1 MILLFAAAIWLIAL
15 LYAIRRGPSPSS
27 PLTQVVDPATLSG
40 RGQRGDAFWRDLV
53 AVGIIG
59 AATAGF
65 FWRVLFGN
73 AWMPAGGGDLANFLY
88 PTYRFAAEWWRHSVI
103 PLWNPYLFAGQP
115 FFGDIQS
122 ALFYP
127 VNLLTFFLSS
137 PFTFRDME
145 YLSILHFFIAGA
157 GMYAFLRFGSWNVG
171 FESWDFR
178 HGLSRLACLSGAVA
192 FQFSD
197 LFITHFGNL
206 NLIAVAAWM
215 PIILLFYRRA
225 VLDRR
230 PAFAVASGIFLAIAF
245 HAGHIQ
251 SFLFILLALVIFA
264 VFHTMSLGGAIA
276 TKQPPLAYGDRVIS
290 QPLFR
295 AYPRLSAFLYLL
307 VVALVALGL
316 SAPALIPAIEFTQHT
331 VRAEFSYEQA
341 AQFSLPPAQLIGLF
355 VPGFFGR
362 GPQNAW
368 GPWQRVEVGY
378 IGILPLILAILALI
392 LRRDSIT
399 KFFAIFSFVG
409 LALALGGYAIL
420 HGWLYQFVPGF
431 GQLRAPARF
440 VFLFDFGIAALAA
453 LGFDAL
459 LHALPHA
466 AEISFKRLIRA
477 APWVF
482 LVVALAAGSTAYSI
496 MILGQGQDAV
506 LFQRISNAANAL
518 AFFILLFALSI
529 ALIVARATRFFRPG
543 PWAVAALALVFF
555 DLFSLGAYVDIS
567 TNDPSRVFDHPD
579 AVAFLKSGANYFRI
593 DPRETGVDNTWTA
606 DTAIVHD
613 LFSIDGDN
621 PLVLS
626 DFDKYWN
633 GMGSRSSALYD
644 LLNAKYLIGRKGV
657 PLDRAKFKLAF
668 EGDPALDIFENAR
681 VLPRAFIVFDS
692 RVVLDHNAA
701 FDAIHA
707 ADFDP
712 SRTVVLEK
720 QQAGSVKEQTAS
732 NAPSNAAI
740 VGYRANEILL
750 ETNSSPGI
758 LVMSEVYYPGWRA
771 WVDGREVS
779 VLRADYLFRAIE
791 LPAGAHRVGFT
802 YDPVSFKIG
811 VGLFVATVVM
821 LVVWGIAARRRR

>member
-1 MILLFAAAIWLIAL
+1 MILLLAAAIWLIAL
-15 LYAIRRGPSPSS
+15 LIAIRRRS
-27 PLTQVVDPATLSG
+27 DP
-40 RGQRGDAFWRDLV
+40 DFWRDLLSI
-53 AVGIIG
+53 GIIG
-59 AATAGF
+59 AATGGF
-65 FWRVLFGN
+65 FWRILFGN

-88 PTYRFAAEWWRHSVI
+88 PTFRFAAEWWRHGVI

-115 FFGDIQS
+115 FLGDIQS

-127 VNLLTFFLSS
+127 VNLLTFLISS
-137 PFTFRDME
+137 SFTFRDME
-145 YLSILHFFIAGA
+145 FLSILHFFVAGS
-157 GMYAFLRFGSWNVG
+157 GMYAFLRFGSWDLGTGN
-171 FESWDFR
+171 WDSNLR
-178 HGLSRLACLSGAVA
+178 LSRSACLAGAIA

-215 PIILLFYRRA
+215 PLVLLFYRRA

-230 PAFAVASGIFLAIAF
+230 LGYAALSGFFLAIAF

-251 SFLFILLALVIFA
+251 SFLFILLALLLFA
-264 VFHTMSLGGAIA
+264 IYHAMSLRALQGRSNLQMHLGFASSLSLPSA
-276 TKQPPLAYGDRVIS
+276 SSGRALAMTQMVI
-290 QPLFR
+290 
-295 AYPRLSAFLYLL
+295 
-307 VVALVALGL
+307 VALVALGL

-362 GPQNAW
+362 GPQSAW

-378 IGILPLILAILALI
+378 VGILPLVLAFLALI
-392 LRRDSIT
+392 LRRDSVT
-399 KFFAIFSFVG
+399 KFFAVFVLVG
-409 LALALGGYAIL
+409 LSLALGGYAIL

-459 LHALPHA
+459 LHSLPHA
-466 AEISFKRLIRA
+466 TEIIFKRFVRA

-482 LVVALAAGSTAYSI
+482 LVVALSAGSTAYAM

-518 AFFILLFALSI
+518 ALFILLFALSI
-529 ALIVARATRFFRPG
+529 ALIIARATRFFRSI
-543 PWAVAALALVFF
+543 PWAIAALALIFF

-567 TNDPSRVFDHPD
+567 TDDPSRVFDHPD
-579 AVAFLKSGANYFRI
+579 AVAFLKSDADYDRV
-593 DPRETGVDNTWTA
+593 DPRETGVDGAWTA
-606 DTAIVHD
+606 DTAIVHG
-613 LFSIDGDN
+613 LFSVDGDN

-657 PLDRAKFKLAF
+657 PLDRAKFNLAF
-668 EGDPALDIFENAR
+668 DGDPALSIFANAR
-681 VLPRAFIVFDS
+681 VLPRAFIVTDARIAS
-692 RVVLDHNAA
+692 DHNAA

-712 SRTVVLEK
+712 ARTVVLEK
-720 QQAGSVKEQTAS
+720 QQAEGTKQPALGAAS
-732 NAPSNAAI
+732 AVVTIADFSPNS
-740 VGYRANEILL
+740 ILL
-750 ETNSSPGI
+750 TTNASSDGY
-758 LVMSEVYYPGWRA
+758 LVLSEVYYPGWRA
-771 WVDGREVS
+771 WVDDREVP

-791 LPAGAHRVGFT
+791 LPAGEHRVRFT
-802 YDPVSFKIG
+802 YDPASFKFG
-811 VGLFVATVVM
+811 LGLFGLTAIV
-821 LVVWGIAARRRR
+821 LVVWVIAARRSS